1 MPRLNALT
9 DLSRLR
15 QDTLARLTQRE
26 RYGAV
31 IAVGMGTCGIAAGAR
46 ETFDALQR
54 ELTQR
59 KVKAVLSPV
68 GCIGIC
74 AREPLVEIRQ
84 GGFSILY
91 GNVTADMA
99 ARLIE
104 EHVLNSRPVKEW
116 VVGRMSGTSDNG
128 HLSEFQAIPLLK
140 DQPFFGKQLR
150 IALQNCG
157 VIDPEQIDEYIAR
170 DGYFGLAKVLTEMP
184 PEAVIKEVKEAGL
197 RGRGGAGFLTGL
209 KWELCRKS
217 PNKPKYVICNADEGD
232 PGAFMDR
239 SILESDPHSVLEG
252 MTIAGFAMG
261 ATQGYIYCRE
271 EYPLAIARLQSAIE
285 DAHEYGLLGTN
296 ILGSGFDFDIALKEG
311 AGAFVCGEETALMS
325 SIEGHRGE
333 PRPRPPFPAVA
344 GLFGQPSNINNVKSY
359 AMTPQVI
366 VKGAKWF
373 SGIGSPKSPGT
384 AVFALTGKIKNTGLV
399 EVPMGVPLG
408 DIVFDIGG
416 GVPKGKHFKAV
427 QTGGPLGGCLPASCL
442 NTPVDFDS
450 LQAAGAVMGSGG
462 MIVVDDDTCMVEF
475 ARYFLTFAAAES
487 CGKCVPCRAGGRRLL
502 EALERITQGHGTQ
515 RDLDVIKEIS
525 DHMMSHSLCGLGQ
538 RTPGPVLASL
548 RFFEHE
554 FIEHVENKLCAAGQC
569 RPLVRAKCI
578 NTCPAGVDTP
588 AYLGLIAQG
597 KYAEALDIHR
607 ERNPFPMICGRA
619 CPAFCETKCRRGEV
633 DDPIAIRLVKRFMGD
648 HEANAAWKSAPI
660 GTPEE
665 HAARKGK
672 KVAVIGSGPAGLT
685 AALRLVQ
692 MGYGA
697 TVFEKLPLP
706 GGMMSWAIPDYRLP
720 RKALFGEIDKI
731 RQAGVTIECNQALGR
746 DFTLEQLLGEMGF
759 SAVVLAI
766 GAHNSRTLGIP
777 GEQKSGVVSGIDF
790 LRNAAADAC
799 AKATGLKIDVTLPDL
814 KGKKVGIVGGGD
826 VAIDAARTALRFGAA
841 EVHVMYRRSGD
852 DMPAT
857 HLPEEVES
865 SLNEG
870 VRIHTLANPV
880 EVLGGANMTG
890 VKIQRQRLTDFDLS
904 ARRKAQPI
912 GETYTLNLDV
922 LMPAIGQMPDIAWNV
937 GDVLKATSARTL
949 VVDAA
954 YATSKAGV
962 FAAGDVVSGPA
973 TIVQAV
979 AQGNLVAVSV
989 DTWIRTGKLVKPRF
1003 QTQRHDVALRPDIKL
1018 DAPARRPET
1027 PRLPVAERIDNFRE
1041 IEPGFDE
1048 KTAQAE
1054 ACRCLRC
1061 DLEWLDLMGIPRPT
1075 NEDEASRGNARPEQQ
1090 PAAGA

>member
-1 MPRLNALT
+1 MPRLNTLLDLT
-9 DLSRLR
+9 RLR
-15 QDTLARLTQRE
+15 EATIERLTRRQRE
-26 RYGAV
+26 STV

-46 ETFDALQR
+46 ETLLALQQ
-54 ELTQR
+54 ELAR
-59 KVKAVLSPV
+59 RGSKAVLTSV

-84 GGFSILY
+84 GGYSVIY
-91 GNVTADMA
+91 GNISAEMA
-99 ARLIE
+99 ARLID
-104 EHVLNSRPVKEW
+104 EHVIAGRAVKEW
-116 VVGRMSGTSDNG
+116 VVGRMSAGAPDNG
-128 HLSEFQAIPLLK
+128 ENPEFQSLPLLK
-140 DQPFFGKQLR
+140 DQPFFGKQMR

-170 DGYFGLAKVLTEMP
+170 DGYHGLGKVLAEML
-184 PEAVIKEVKEAGL
+184 PEAVIKEIKDSGL
-197 RGRGGAGFLTGL
+197 RGRGGAGFLTGQ
-209 KWELCRKS
+209 KWEFCRRS
-217 PNKPKYVICNADEGD
+217 AAKPKYIICNADEGD

-252 MTIAGFAMG
+252 MTIAGYATG
-261 ATQGYIYCRE
+261 AAQGYLYCRE

-285 DAHEYGLLGTN
+285 DAHEYGFLGKN
-296 ILGSGFDFDIALKEG
+296 IFGSGFDFDIALKEG

-325 SIEGHRGE
+325 SIEGQRGE
-333 PRPRPPFPAVA
+333 PRPRPPFPAVS

-359 AMTPQVI
+359 AMSPQII

-373 SGIGSPKSPGT
+373 AGIGSPKSPGT

-399 EVPMGVPLG
+399 EVPMGLPLG

-416 GVPKGKHFKAV
+416 GVPKGKKFKAV

-502 EALERITQGHGTQ
+502 EALERITMGQGTHK
-515 RDLDVIKEIS
+515 DLAVIQDIS
-525 DHMMSHSLCGLGQ
+525 KYMMDCSLCGLGQ

-548 RFFEHE
+548 RFFEQE
-554 FIEHVENKLCAAGQC
+554 FIDHVDNKMCAAGQC
-569 RPLVRAKCI
+569 KPLVRAKCI

-597 KYAEALDIHR
+597 KYAEALEIHR
-607 ERNPFPMICGRA
+607 QRNPFPMICGRA

-633 DDPIAIRLVKRFMGD
+633 DDPIAIRLVKRFMAD
-648 HEANAAWKSAPI
+648 HEANVEWHAPPI

-665 HAARKGK
+665 RAARKGK
-672 KVAVIGSGPAGLT
+672 QVAVIGSGPAGLT

-692 MGYGA
+692 MGYEA
-697 TVFEKLPLP
+697 TVFEKQELP

-720 RKALFGEIDKI
+720 RKVLFGEIDKI
-731 RQAGVTIECNQALGR
+731 KRAGVKIECNQALGR
-746 DFTLEQLLGEMGF
+746 DFTLQNLMGEMGF
-759 SAVVLAI
+759 AAVVLAI
-766 GAHNSRTLGIP
+766 GAHLSRTLGIP
-777 GEQKSGVVSGIDF
+777 GEQKAGVISGIDF

-799 AKATGLKIDVTLPDL
+799 AQATGLPLKVELPDL
-814 KGKKVGIVGGGD
+814 KGKRVGIVGGGD
-826 VAIDAARTALRFGAA
+826 VAIDAARTALRLGAS

-865 SLNEG
+865 SLHEG

-880 EVLGGANMTG
+880 EVLGGAQMTG
-890 VKIQRQRLTDFDLS
+890 VKLQRQRLADFDLS
-904 ARRKAQPI
+904 ARRKAQAMS
-912 GETYTLNLDV
+912 ESYTLNLDV
-922 LMPAIGQMPDIAWNV
+922 LMPAIGQLSDLTWNV
-937 GDVLKATSARTL
+937 GTELAVTSSRTL
-949 VVDAA
+949 VVDESF
-954 YATSKAGV
+954 ATSKPGV
-962 FAAGDVVSGPA
+962 FAAGDAVSGPA

-979 AQGNLVAVSV
+979 AHGNLVAVAV
-989 DTWIRTGKLVKPRF
+989 DEWLRTGKHVKPRYI
-1003 QTQRHDVALRPDIKL
+1003 TPRHDVSVPEGVKL
-1018 DAPARRPET
+1018 DSPARRPET
-1027 PRLPVAERIDNFRE
+1027 PRIPIADRVNNFRE
-1041 IEPGFDE
+1041 VEPGFDE
-1048 KTAQAE
+1048 KTACAE
-1054 ACRCLRC
+1054 AGRCLRC
-1061 DLEWLDLMGIPRPT
+1061 DLEWLDVMGLPRPCT
-1075 NEDEASRGNARPEQQ
+1075 PAKNGSPVEQKI
-1090 PAAGA
+1090 